1 MPSSRPPSRLHSELT
16 ISSVAPSYLRPVSYG
31 VSVSNLTLT
40 SVSRYKRTVGRVRI
54 SIPSPAVRRGPSPD
68 IDPDIQLHTDTD
80 TNTDPD
86 PNTYPNT
93 TTMDDWSSGNIL
105 LTDPMRIY
113 RAKRDAAR
121 KRVTDKYAILG
132 FISSGTYG
140 RVYKAQSKDP
150 DGRIHAIKKF
160 KPDKEG
166 DVVTYTGISQSAI
179 REIAVSTPSSPTPR
193 PPRSL
198 TSSQKL
204 NREISH
210 ENIVALKEVILEDKS
225 IYMVFEYAE
234 HDFLQVIHHHSQ
246 TLRSSI
252 SQPVLKSLT
261 YQLLN
266 GLLYLHQAHIIHR
279 DLKPANI
286 LITSSGLVKIGDL
299 GLARLT
305 HQPLQPL
312 CAGDKVVVT
321 IWYRAPELLLGAKH
335 YNKAIDIWAVGCV
348 IAELAS
354 LRPIFK
360 GDEAKLDQKKNV
372 PFQKDQLLKIFE
384 VLGTPSGTSLPASSP
399 PMLPLLTLAP
409 AERDWPKIKEMPEYA
424 SMKKLDHYTNRL
436 SEWCQSRI
444 RSHGADLLAHLFAYD
459 PDKRLTA
466 AEALQHR
473 WFQEEPRPTRN
484 AFASLPAHQIPP
496 HRRITQDD
504 APSMMPV
511 PAVGSQ
517 VQPQVSQVQATAQ
530 AHLSQLSHSHSNA
543 SKVGSAASFASLSGA
558 GARTRGRRRG

>member
-1 MPSSRPPSRLHSELT
+1 MNE
-16 ISSVAPSYLRPVSYG
+16 
-31 VSVSNLTLT
+31 
-40 SVSRYKRTVGRVRI
+40 
-54 SIPSPAVRRGPSPD
+54 
-68 IDPDIQLHTDTD
+68 
-80 TNTDPD
+80 
-86 PNTYPNT
+86 YPGI
-93 TTMDDWSSGNIL
+93 SGNIL
-105 LTDPMRIY
+105 VDDPMRIY

-140 RVYKAQSKDP
+140 RVYKAQSKDS

-166 DVVTYTGISQSAI
+166 ELTTYTGISQSAI
-179 REIAVSTPSSPTPR
+179 REIA
-193 PPRSL
+193 
-198 TSSQKL
+198 L

-266 GLLYLHQAHIIHR
+266 GLLYLHDAHIIHR

-286 LITSSGLVKIGDL
+286 LITSSGVVKIGDL

-335 YNKAIDIWAVGCV
+335 YNKAVDIWAVGCV
-348 IAELAS
+348 MAELAS

-360 GDEAKLDQKKNV
+360 GEEAKLDSKKNV

-384 VLGTPSGTSLPASSP
+384 VLGTPS
-399 PMLPLLTLAP
+399 
-409 AERDWPKIKEMPEYA
+409 ERDWPKIKEMPEYL
-424 SMKKLDHYTNRL
+424 SMKKLDHYNNRL

-444 RSHGADLLAHLFAYD
+444 RSHGADLLAQLFAYD

-473 WFQEEPRPTRN
+473 WFQDEPRPTRN
-484 AFASLPAHQIPP
+484 AFASLPLNQIPP

-504 APSMMPV
+504 APSMMPMV
-511 PAVGSQ
+511 AVGSQ
-517 VQPQVSQVQATAQ
+517 VQAQVSQVQATAQ

-543 SKVGSAASFASLSGA
+543 SKVGSAASFASLSGGA
-558 GARTRGRRRG
+558 GGGPHTRKKARLG